1 MMPILM
7 LVAMALAAVI
17 LAAFVVA
24 RPALLGDVFSS
35 SSTSSATSTP
45 WLFLPS
51 QEWNARGRT
60 APTTPPLQDNLDRL
74 VADPVADAALAPNG
88 LARLRAMDSMGALG
102 GGGGMGLV
110 IGGGSGSGGSLL
122 RQHPL
127 ATVAPTHVRPPIDRT
142 YRRVGTITRRRGDGQ
157 DVADANLDILPLM
170 GQWLHGD
177 KWRYFTVTGGVGGQ
191 LPVERASGSGGC
203 STCPSRRRLL
213 GGGAACTS
221 EYGCGELYTD
231 DVLAVP
237 GFKDQFVV
245 NIHENGTFYG

>member
-1 MMPILM
+1 M
-7 LVAMALAAVI
+7 
-17 LAAFVVA
+17 
-24 RPALLGDVFSS
+24 
-35 SSTSSATSTP
+35 
-45 WLFLPS
+45 PS

-88 LARLRAMDSMGALG
+88 LARLRALDAMGGGGGFAGLG
-102 GGGGMGLV
+102 GGGGGGFAGL
-110 IGGGSGSGGSLL
+110 GGGSLL
-122 RQHPL
+122 RQYPL
-127 ATVAPTHVRPPIDRT
+127 STVAPTHVRPPIDRT

-191 LPVERASGSGGC
+191 LPVERALPSAGGGC

-231 DVLAVP
+231 DLLTVP

-245 NIHENGTFYG
+245 NIHDNGTHYG